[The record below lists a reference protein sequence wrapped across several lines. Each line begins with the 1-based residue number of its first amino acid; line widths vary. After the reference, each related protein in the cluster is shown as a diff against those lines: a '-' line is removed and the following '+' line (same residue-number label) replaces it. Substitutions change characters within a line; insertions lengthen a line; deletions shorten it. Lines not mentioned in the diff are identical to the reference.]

1 MQMHY
6 DNIYVIILGIDFLH
20 GKLLLS
26 FDTKIIIHYPYCNRS
41 ETIYSGWLNITE
53 VRVHSE
59 TLYNI
64 SKYRLT

>member
-26 FDTKIIIHYPYCNRS
+26 FDTKIIIHYP
-41 ETIYSGWLNITE
+41 L
-53 VRVHSE
+53 
-59 TLYNI
+59 
-64 SKYRLT
+64 